1 MHEKGLS
8 GCEQRLMPLGK
19 NDREEASEK
28 VARLDREGEW

>member
-1 MHEKGLS
+1 
-8 GCEQRLMPLGK
+8 MPLGK